1 MINFLLVVIARV
13 LFMLL
18 APLNFIYVNF
28 FKKKFHWK
36 RLSGYFRD
44 EAVAID
50 RFGNFQYRGLLN
62 QLLVKKDGYEHG
74 KFAETISSVLGKN
87 QRDKTLTKFGN
98 LIAFILDAI
107 DKDHCKK
114 SINLDV

>member
-1 MINFLLVVIARV
+1 MINFLLVVIAR
-13 LFMLL
+13 LLLMLL
-18 APLNFIYVNF
+18 APFNFIYVNF
-28 FKKKFHWK
+28 CKKKFNRK

-62 QLLVKKDGYEHG
+62 KLLVKKDGYEHG

-87 QRDKTLTKFGN
+87 QRDNTLTKFGN
-98 LIAFILDAI
+98 LIASILDKI
-107 DKDHCKK
+107 DKDHCKN